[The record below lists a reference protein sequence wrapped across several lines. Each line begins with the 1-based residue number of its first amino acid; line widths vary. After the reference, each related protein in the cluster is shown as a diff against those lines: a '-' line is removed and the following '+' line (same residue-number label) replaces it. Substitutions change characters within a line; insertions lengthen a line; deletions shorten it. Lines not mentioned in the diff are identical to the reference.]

1 MLTKKLK
8 KKALPLMGTKTQWLS
23 EKSRFWWC
31 QRLSPFESL
40 ESWNS
45 RSVRKQGARRL
56 AVT

>member
-1 MLTKKLK
+1 MVSKKVEK
-8 KKALPLMGTKTQWLS
+8 TVLPLMGTKTQWLS
-23 EKSRFWWC
+23 EK
-31 QRLSPFESL
+31 PFLVSKAVAVLESL